1 MAPESTAHPNKSA
14 LIHSHVHERALCLA
28 IAHRTGHLNVAG
40 VSKMEIESVDQALQL
55 IAKALNNRCGTLC
68 VCITAPAGPTLMFK
82 CFDGV
87 T

>member
-1 MAPESTAHPNKSA
+1 MAPESTNKSA
-14 LIHSHVHERALCLA
+14 LMHSHVYERALCFA

-55 IAKALNNRCGTLC
+55 IAKALNNRCDPLRVC
-68 VCITAPAGPTLMFK
+68 VTAPPGPTLMFR